1 MHRCYSA
8 RLIMMKTGNSTCQY
22 VVAGYCYW
30 ISMHG
35 RVRASEGLC
44 KIFWFLNKS
53 CHKYHKPDNYWMEYS
68 FTIFYFPGTGQR
80 KFNRMKLTICL
91 SDIMSILSETWL
103 LFSRFKLWTLN
114 CNNQDW
120 LHYSTYTRQL
130 SKIKTT
136 VECQRNGCG
145 ISNCLLASLS
155 VFYSHIILFLLPT
168 SGKKKKKHTF
178 VNT

>member
-1 MHRCYSA
+1 MLLLDIVIEFQCTVGWELLRACA
-8 RLIMMKTGNSTCQY
+8 KT
-22 VVAGYCYW
+22 
-30 ISMHG
+30 
-35 RVRASEGLC
+35 
-44 KIFWFLNKS
+44 FWFLNKS

-103 LFSRFKLWTLN
+103 LFSRLKLWTLN

-155 VFYSHIILFLLPT
+155 VFYIAYCSCCPQVA
-168 SGKKKKKHTF
+168 KKQKKNAF